1 MADIPKKILILED
14 EAAISEFIDINL
26 KRAGYIT
33 RIASSGEEALSI
45 LAQEPDFSIALLDV
59 MLPGI
64 DGFEVCRRIRQSGSK
79 MGIIMLTARA
89 QEMDKVTGLMIGA
102 DDYVPK
108 PFSPSELIAR
118 VDALARRIG
127 VLSAEIPLVPEENGN
142 GHVIKSGRFTLDLRS
157 RTLTKDG
164 APVNL
169 TQVEYLII
177 KYFFE
182 NRNKA
187 ISREEMLHA
196 VWGEDYFGEAKI
208 IDVNLR
214 RIRKKIEDDPSAPQH
229 LVAVWGYG
237 YKWVD

>member
-1 MADIPKKILILED
+1 MSEKPKKILILED

-33 RIASSGEEALSI
+33 KIASTGEEALAI
-45 LAQEPDFSIALLDV
+45 LAEEPDFSIALLDI

-64 DGFEVCRRIRQSGSK
+64 DGFEVCRQIRQSGSK

-108 PFSPSELIAR
+108 PFSPTELLAR

-127 VLSAEIPLVPEENGN
+127 VLSGEGN
-142 GHVIKSGRFTLDLRS
+142 FSSNSNIIVSGRFALDLRS

-164 APVNL
+164 VPVSL
-169 TQVEYLII
+169 TQVEYLIM

-187 ISREEMLHA
+187 ISREEMLSA

-214 RIRKKIEDDPSAPQH
+214 RIRKKIEDDPASPQH